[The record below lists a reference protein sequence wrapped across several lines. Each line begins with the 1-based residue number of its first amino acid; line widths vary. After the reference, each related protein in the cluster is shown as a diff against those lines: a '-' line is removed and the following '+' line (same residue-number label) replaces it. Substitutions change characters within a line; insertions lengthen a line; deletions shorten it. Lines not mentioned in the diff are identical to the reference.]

1 MVKRTDRT
9 APAGPGARGAAGQP
23 RLDGALLPAGL
34 RDVLP
39 PDAAHEAG
47 IVERLVACFAS
58 HGYQR
63 VKPPLIEFEESLLGG
78 VNDKLATE
86 TFRLMDPVSQR
97 MMGLRSDFTMQVA
110 RIATAR
116 LRKAP
121 RPLRLC
127 YAGDVLRVKGA
138 QLRPERQF
146 TQIGLELIGASGAA
160 ADSEAVLLAAEALQ
174 NLGIKRLSVDL
185 TSPLLVPAVCEGLGI
200 EPGRGPRSLRAA
212 LDRKDTA
219 AVAEAAGRHGKLFA
233 KLLGAAG
240 PAKRALATLRALD
253 LPEAAR
259 AEADRLDE
267 VVARVVDANPEL
279 PITVDPVEN
288 RGFEYHT
295 GVSFTLFA
303 TGVRGE
309 LGGGGRY
316 RAGLGGDD
324 EGEPATGATLYLE
337 TIVRA
342 LPGPEDKPRLFLPS
356 DAPPRV
362 SRQFRAD
369 GWTVVAGLEPVADV
383 RAEAKRVGC
392 SHVWVT
398 GDVVAVGESR
408 RPVRR

>member
-1 MVKRTDRT
+1 MVKRADRI
-9 APAGPGARGAAGQP
+9 APAGPGARGGAAQP

-78 VNDKLATE
+78 ANDKLATD

-146 TQIGLELIGASGAA
+146 TQIGLELIGALGAA
-160 ADSEAVLLAAEALQ
+160 ADSEAALLAAEALQ

-185 TSPLLVPAVCEGLGI
+185 TSPALVPAVCRGLGI
-200 EPGRGPRSLRAA
+200 DVGRGPRSLRAA
-212 LDRKDTA
+212 LDRKDAA
-219 AVAEAAGRHGKLFA
+219 AVAAAAGPHGKLFA
-233 KLLGAAG
+233 RLLGAAG
-240 PAKRALATLRALD
+240 PAKRALATLRTLD

-259 AEADRLDE
+259 AEAERLDE
-267 VVARVVDANPEL
+267 VAARVVEANGDL
-279 PITVDPVEN
+279 PLTIDPVEN

-309 LGGGGRY
+309 LGSGGRY
-316 RAGLGGDD
+316 RAGLSADD

-342 LPGPEDKPRLFLPS
+342 LPAPEDKPRLYLPAG
-356 DAPPRV
+356 APPRV
-362 SRQFRAD
+362 SRQLRAD
-369 GWTVVAGLEPVADV
+369 GWIVVAGLEAAPDA
-383 RAEAKRVGC
+383 RAEARRLGC
-392 SHVWVT
+392 SHIWT
-398 GDVVAVGESR
+398 AGDVVAVGKR
-408 RPVRR
+408 

>member
-1 MVKRTDRT
+1 MVKRTDRIAT
-9 APAGPGARGAAGQP
+9 AGPGMRGGAVQP
-23 RLDGALLPAGL
+23 RLDSALLPAGL

-47 IVERLVACFAS
+47 IVERLVACFAG

-63 VKPPLIEFEESLLGG
+63 VKPPLIEFEESLLGRTNNG
-78 VNDKLATE
+78 LATE

-146 TQIGLELIGASGAA
+146 TQIGFELIGALGAP

-174 NLGIKRLSVDL
+174 GLGIKRLSVDL
-185 TSPLLVPAVCEGLGI
+185 TSPMLVPMICAGLGV
-200 EPGRGPRSLRAA
+200 EPGRGPRSLRGA
-212 LDRKDTA
+212 LDRKDAA
-219 AVAEAAGRHGKLFA
+219 AVAAAAGVHGKLFA
-233 KLLGAAG
+233 RLLGAAG

-259 AEADRLDE
+259 AEADRLDQ
-267 VVARVVDANPEL
+267 VTARVVEANPDL
-279 PITVDPVEN
+279 QLTIDPVEN

-295 GVSFTLFA
+295 GISFTLFA
-303 TGVRGE
+303 AGVRGE
-309 LGGGGRY
+309 LGSGGRY
-316 RAGLGGDD
+316 RAGFGDTG

-342 LPGPEDKPRLFLPS
+342 LPAPEDKPRLFLPCG
-356 DAPPRV
+356 APVRV
-362 SRQFRAD
+362 SRQLRAD
-369 GWTVVAGLEPVADV
+369 GWIVVAGLDTVADA
-383 RAEAKRVGC
+383 RAEAKRLGC
-392 SHVWVT
+392 SHVWVA
-398 GDVVAVGESR
+398 GDIVAVADAR
-408 RPVRR
+408 RPGRR